1 MIEVE
6 GLTKSYRKAGASIE
20 VLRGVSFRV
29 APGEYAAIM
38 GSSGS
43 GKSTLMNILGFLD
56 HPDGGVYRFEG
67 EDLSG
72 ADDDRLSAVRNG
84 RIGFVFQQSHLLD
97 RADALQNV
105 TLPLL
110 YAEGD
115 VGDVEARGRAAL
127 EAVALGHRIHH
138 LPGELSGGEQQ
149 RVAAAR
155 ALINDPAVIL
165 ADEPTGN
172 LDSRSGREVLDLFA
186 ALHRSGRTI
195 VMITHDRAVAEE
207 ADRILTLADGRILAP
222 PP

>member
-1 MIEVE
+1 
-6 GLTKSYRKAGASIE
+6 L
-20 VLRGVSFRV
+20 
-29 APGEYAAIM
+29 
-38 GSSGS
+38 
-43 GKSTLMNILGFLD
+43 
-56 HPDGGVYRFEG
+56 
-67 EDLSG
+67 
-72 ADDDRLSAVRNG
+72 
-84 RIGFVFQQSHLLD
+84 FQQSHLLD